1 MKYESNQHSS
11 LHPNAHTE
19 WRYVDAQDNNGWK
32 IVSIFYPRIGINS
45 PTVST
50 YINSPDGEE
59 SSSHQQSEADLK
71 EGNIIISSQELN
83 TDSLGVSLVL
93 DTSKVKCQLQFT
105 PEIKP
110 QFIPINQGNMRW
122 QIEIPRA
129 RVKGQL
135 VKDGTSIAFSG
146 RGYHDHNW
154 FIHEDATDKMNN
166 REILPYFLRG
176 WQFGRLF
183 SEELTMVYGFSQ
195 TESHFLLWE
204 KDKLIRDDHARP
216 FTTTEFSVSEKRG
229 TNYPTRFNLTTLGI
243 DCSVHLTGILSKK
256 KLALFPDGTQTRYV
270 RSKALIEDGRL
281 GKLEG
286 MHEVWL

>member
-1 MKYESNQHSS
+1 MKYEYNQHSS

-19 WRYVDAQDNNGWK
+19 WRYIDAQDNNGWK
-32 IVSIFYPRIGINS
+32 IVSIFYPRIGINP

-59 SSSHQQSEADLK
+59 SSVHQQGEVDLK
-71 EGNIIISSQELN
+71 EGSVGISGQKLN
-83 TDSLGVSLVL
+83 TDSFGVSLRL
-93 DTSKVKCQLQFT
+93 NTSKISCQLQFT

-110 QFIPINQGNMRW
+110 QLVPINQGNMRW

-129 RVKGQL
+129 RVNGQL
-135 VKDGTSIAFSG
+135 VKDGTSVDFSG

-154 FIHEDATDKMNN
+154 FIHEDPSDKMNN
-166 REILPYFLRG
+166 REVLPYFLRG

-204 KDKLIRDDHARP
+204 KDKLIQTDHVRP
-216 FTTTEFSVSEKRG
+216 LTSAEFSRSERLG
-229 TNYPTRFNLTTLGI
+229 TNYPTRFNLARLDI
-243 DCSVHLTGILSKK
+243 DSSIRLTGMLSEK
-256 KLALFPDGTQTRYV
+256 KLALLPDGTQTGYI
-270 RSKALIEDGRL
+270 RSKASIEDGRL

-286 MHEVWL
+286 IHEVWL